1 MNKVS
6 MLVIF
11 IITLSLFGC
20 SKGNEVSGRSMK
32 SAYRSV
38 NYIKSRLPEEQ
49 RIEFEL
55 SFWALRDAIR
65 NKGDFLDKVGGK
77 TPEQLIELGKELFQK
92 RKNEGYEKY
101 QQFSSWDQMI
111 SHYTQERLDQNKKHK
126 RVNSEDTKNSVLYN
140 L

>member
-1 MNKVS
+1 

-11 IITLSLFGC
+11 IATLSLFSC

-32 SAYRSV
+32 GAYRSV
-38 NYIKSRLPEEQ
+38 NYIKNRLPTEQ

-55 SFWALRDAIR
+55 SFWALRDEIR
-65 NKGDFLDKVGGK
+65 NKDDFLDKVGGK
-77 TPEQLIELGKELFQK
+77 TPEELIELGKALFQK

-101 QQFSSWDQMI
+101 EKFNSWDQMI
-111 SHYTQERLDQNKKHK
+111 SHYAQERLDQNKRK
-126 RVNSEDTKNSVLYN
+126 RANPKDSENSVLYD